1 MGVLAAAV
9 DLDAGDICS
18 ISLPSG
24 CRTCTPK
31 GEDFHSNPGLV
42 NLFGIEF
49 PDLNIKHSQLQN
61 TLSRG
66 RIKRIADT
74 TIADPQ
80 CCSSRVRPRW
90 TPSYFPQPPPL
101 GSASTRPFKPTGC
114 NLALHY
120 RPHCLA
126 PPMDTERRIKV

>member
-18 ISLPSG
+18 ISLLSG

-66 RIKRIADT
+66 RIKRIADA
-74 TIADPQ
+74 TIADLP
-80 CCSSRVRPRW
+80 CCSSHVRPR
-90 TPSYFPQPPPL
+90 
-101 GSASTRPFKPTGC
+101 R
-114 NLALHY
+114 
-120 RPHCLA
+120 
-126 PPMDTERRIKV
+126 